1 MTKKRFAVWGLILVL
16 CTGTAGMTTA
26 YAADK
31 TISSVKLQI
40 YTDLEVGD
48 RIGVLPLIL
57 TVPLHR
63 VAVLPSPDLLT
74 VTRSKRQTGQ
84 HLLLKKSVWDISQ
97 N

>member
-1 MTKKRFAVWGLILVL
+1 MTKRRFAVWGLILAL

-48 RIGVLPLIL
+48 RIGDASIDIDSTTAPVSYTHLDVYKRQIWLLVLPL
-57 TVPLHR
+57 
-63 VAVLPSPDLLT
+63 A
-74 VTRSKRQTGQ
+74 TRKFW
-84 HLLLKKSVWDISQ
+84 K
-97 N
+97 